1 MFPDISVVGI
11 SSFIYLYS
19 NRRDMISYFSKAVDE
34 DENISIYNIYKGA
47 RQQKTYVVYRNITL
61 SALRNGEGTE
71 LSLGSL
77 TRGFCPRV
85 NITVADETI
94 DIPIDIRLLIS
105 AANKFVILRSSR
117 IATSDA
123 IIGQLDNSE
132 AEVVR
137 VRDILLFSEVQ
148 ELVTFLIFRE
158 GNSAIIASSA
168 TEGIK
173 NLGSKAISFFSFLL

>member
-11 SSFIYLYS
+11 SSFFYLYS
-19 NRRDMISYFSKAVDE
+19 NRRDKIPYFNKAVDE
-34 DENISIYNIYKGA
+34 DENISIYNTYKGT
-47 RQQKTYVVYRNITL
+47 RQQQTYVVYRNITL
-61 SALRNGEGTE
+61 SALRNGEGTK

-77 TRGFCPRV
+77 TRGFYPRV
-85 NITVADETI
+85 NIIVADEI
-94 DIPIDIRLLIS
+94 LDIPIDIRLLVG

-132 AEVVR
+132 AEAVR
-137 VRDILLFSEVQ
+137 VRDILLSSEVQ
-148 ELVTFLIFRE
+148 GLVTFLVFRE

-168 TEGIK
+168 LEGIK
-173 NLGSKAISFFSFLL
+173 DLGSEAISFFGFLL

>member
-1 MFPDISVVGI
+1 M
-11 SSFIYLYS
+11 
-19 NRRDMISYFSKAVDE
+19 
-34 DENISIYNIYKGA
+34 
-47 RQQKTYVVYRNITL
+47 
-61 SALRNGEGTE
+61 RNGEGTE

-77 TRGFCPRV
+77 TRGFYPRV

-94 DIPIDIRLLIS
+94 DIPIDIRLLIG

-137 VRDILLFSEVQ
+137 VRDILLFSEV
-148 ELVTFLIFRE
+148 
-158 GNSAIIASSA
+158 
-168 TEGIK
+168 
-173 NLGSKAISFFSFLL
+173 